1 MLTLKAHGRSE
12 LGLHREG
19 NEDSALLSPTLCA
32 VADGLGGHAAG
43 EVASRFAISTLAAL
57 IQEKKHS
64 AARISK
70 QVREVD
76 KGLATLIE
84 GDNNYGGMGTTLT
97 AIALIGS
104 TLQVAHIGDSR
115 AYLYRDGKLEQI
127 TKDHTMIQELID
139 RGELTPAGA
148 QKHPKRA
155 LLTQALMG
163 HKKSQPD
170 VLSIDIASGDRLLLC
185 SDGLSNVVNVAQISS
200 ALEQLSIENAVDT
213 LIALTYAAGA
223 PDNVT
228 VLVADV
234 ISEKNSEKPTFLGAA
249 VDIS

>member
-57 IQEKKHS
+57 LQEKKLS
-64 AARISK
+64 AARMSK

-84 GDNNYGGMGTTLT
+84 GDNKYGGMGTTLT

-104 TLQVAHIGDSR
+104 TLQGAHIGDSR

-148 QKHPKRA
+148 KEHPKRA

-163 HKKSQPD
+163 QKKAQPD
-170 VLSIDIASGDRLLLC
+170 VMSIDIASGDRLLLC
-185 SDGLSNVVNVAQISS
+185 SDGLSNVVNVAQMSS

>member
-19 NEDSALLSPTLCA
+19 NEDAALFSPTLCA

-43 EVASRFAISTLAAL
+43 EVASRFAISTLAEL
-57 IQEKKHS
+57 IKEKKLS
-64 AARISK
+64 SSRISK

-84 GDNNYGGMGTTLT
+84 GEKQYGGMGTTLT
-97 AIALIGS
+97 VVFL
-104 TLQVAHIGDSR
+104 TEQNLHVAHIGDSR
-115 AYLYRDGKLEQI
+115 AYLYRNGTLEQL
-127 TKDHTMIQELID
+127 TKDHTMIQEMLD
-139 RGELTPAGA
+139 RGELTLAGA
-148 QKHPKRA
+148 KSHPKRS

-163 HKKSQPD
+163 QKKIQPD
-170 VLSIDIASGDRLLLC
+170 VISIDIFEGDRLLIC
-185 SDGLSNVVNVAQISS
+185 SDGLSNVVNLSSMAS
-200 ALEQLSIENAVDT
+200 ALSQLSSESAVDT
-213 LIALTYAAGA
+213 LIALTYAADA

-234 ISEKNSEKPTFLGAA
+234 VSEKNTSDPIFLGSA
-249 VDIS
+249 VDLS

>member
-19 NEDSALLSPTLCA
+19 NEDAALLSTTLCA

-43 EVASRFAISTLAAL
+43 EIASRFAIDTLSEL
-57 IQEKKHS
+57 INEKKIS
-64 AARISK
+64 SSKISK

-84 GDNNYGGMGTTLT
+84 GEKQYGGMGTTLT
-97 AIALIGS
+97 AVVIIGQ

-115 AYLYRDGKLEQI
+115 AYLYRNGTLKQL
-127 TKDHTMIQELID
+127 TKDHTMIQEMID
-139 RGELTPAGA
+139 RGEITTDGA
-148 QKHPKRA
+148 KAHPKRA

-163 HKKSQPD
+163 QKKIQPD
-170 VLSIDIASGDRLLLC
+170 LVSIDIFEGDRLLIC
-185 SDGLSNVVNVAQISS
+185 SDGLSNVVNLSSMAS
-200 ALEQLSIENAVDT
+200 ALNQLTSEGAVDT

-234 ISEKNSEKPTFLGAA
+234 VSEKNSTQPVFLGSA
-249 VDIS
+249 VDLT

>member
-19 NEDSALLSPTLCA
+19 NEDAALFSPTLCA

-43 EVASRFAISTLAAL
+43 EVASRFAINTLAEL
-57 IQEKKHS
+57 ITKKKIPAS
-64 AARISK
+64 KISD
-70 QVREVD
+70 QLREVD

-84 GDNNYGGMGTTLT
+84 SQKQYGGMGTTLT
-97 AIALIGS
+97 AIVLIGQK
-104 TLQVAHIGDSR
+104 LQVAHIGDSR
-115 AYLYRDGKLEQI
+115 AYLFRDGTLEQL
-127 TKDHTMIQELID
+127 TKDHTMIQEMID
-139 RGELTPAGA
+139 RGELTAAGA
-148 QKHPKRA
+148 KSHPKRA

-163 HKKSQPD
+163 QRKIQPD
-170 VLSIDIASGDRLLLC
+170 VVSIDIFEGDRLLIC
-185 SDGLSNVVNVAQISS
+185 SDGLSNVVNLSSIAS
-200 ALEQLSIENAVDT
+200 ALSQLSSESAVDT

-234 ISEKNSEKPTFLGAA
+234 VSEKNVSHPIFLGSA
-249 VDIS
+249 VDLS